1 VREALEDGSLDR
13 GRYESYT
20 KMEKE
25 MEYLDSRMDT
35 RLNLKRKSRE
45 KKIHRAFR
53 TIKPK
58 RS

>member
-1 VREALEDGSLDR
+1 MALADGSLDAK
-13 GRYESYT
+13 RYESYV
-20 KMEKE
+20 KLEKE
-25 MEYLDSRMDT
+25 LEYLDSRMDT
-35 RLNLKRKSRE
+35 RLHLNRKSRE

>member
-1 VREALEDGSLDR
+1 
-13 GRYESYT
+13 
-20 KMEKE
+20 MEKE
-25 MEYLDSRMDT
+25 IEYLDSRMDT
-35 RLNLKRKSRE
+35 NLHLKRKSRE